1 MKKKIKYRLR
11 NDLIVP
17 FWIAVLI
24 CVFGAAISAT
34 FFYKSFFRALSKLN
48 ELPIA
53 TITFKYKTA
62 QRKFI
67 DRVVWDRLRQNSEVY
82 NGDTI
87 HTSDLSE
94 ATVWFDDG
102 TVLDLSENTMVQ
114 IFLHDNGT
122 LAAELGEGSATVD
135 SSENSAGVTITAANI
150 SVDVKAGSKLF
161 AQKSQDNKNI
171 ILNVEKGNAS
181 LESGGIVR
189 AGEAVNIDDEG
200 RKTSVISMLS
210 PVPSSKILYFTENEY
225 PLNFEWTGTD
235 FTKEYVIKISTDKD
249 FNNVVNS
256 LQTSGINNLTVNL
269 QNGTYYWKMQEVSDS
284 SIEEDLCSGKFQLI
298 QSLKP
303 ELVAPVADYK
313 YNYRK
318 KKPAVR
324 FIWSES
330 PTATAYNFVV
340 ADNPDLRNPVIEQRT
355 SSSSSI
361 ISTLGQGK
369 YYWSVTPFYTIN
381 KIGLANQ
388 SEVGSF
394 IIEQRGE
401 LESPVLMV
409 PADGSFV
416 DRTQQKGTIF
426 SWRSE
431 PEASTYKLRVG
442 TTKDFRNAIIE
453 REVTTNYINISY
465 DMLQNLATGQYFWN
479 VVYVDSEG
487 NSSPVSETREF
498 YALNG
503 TVEQR
508 TVFPPDGYN
517 IWLPLLTD
525 TRFTWKTNILLN
537 HTIQISTDERFRNI
551 VFEGQSNSSA
561 FSGVNLDVGTY
572 YWRVVAK
579 DSAFEAATQPK
590 VINIVKGLDAP
601 MLIAPTSVSNAVVR
615 PGIPFTFKWTEVDGA
630 EYYRIKIYDTS
641 GEKVLIDENF
651 IEGTSFELNM
661 DKYPEGYY
669 KWDIQAFA
677 NENEGS
683 TRLNSSVNDS
693 RFYLRIIRPVVLKT
707 PTYGTQ
713 IDGWTAKENDTSLTW
728 LSYENFA
735 DANLVLRKLSGTS
748 SNVVEEGAYI
758 YEKDYKQE
766 IWNRKGNVQSIGKL
780 SSGEYEWCV
789 IAETPDG
796 YDISSE
802 EPFRFE
808 VLPIEPFAAPA
819 NPKVINGPRFNKD
832 YIIKS
837 KKENNGRAFILF
849 EWDSVYRASDYI
861 VEIYDSK
868 KNKLLSIPIYGK
880 DNTQLKFEE
889 LDKLYT
895 LNKLDKDE
903 KGKYYWSVKAVS
915 FNEEKTE
922 IFIDGNPTSEQNF
935 EINSTL
941 KQNGGIKKESGGLYG
956 TK

>member
-590 VINIVKGLDAP
+590 VLNIVKGLDAP

-735 DANLVLRKLSGTS
+735 DANLVLRKVSGTS

-802 EPFRFE
+802 DPFRFE
-808 VLPIEPFAAPA
+808 VLPIEPFAAPS
-819 NPKVINGPRFNKD
+819 NPKAVDGPRYNAD
-832 YIIKS
+832 YLRKS
-837 KKENNGRAFILF
+837 IKENNGRSFILF

-880 DNTQLKFEE
+880 DNTKLKFEE
-889 LDKLYT
+889 LEKL
-895 LNKLDKDE
+895 E

-915 FNEEKTE
+915 FNDEKTE

-935 EINSTL
+935 EIDYTL
-941 KQNGGIKKESGGLYG
+941 NKKGGSRKESGGLYG
-956 TK
+956 KN

>member
-284 SIEEDLCSGKFQLI
+284 SIEDDLCSGKFQLI

-590 VINIVKGLDAP
+590 VLNIVKGLDAP

-707 PTYGTQ
+707 PAYGTQ

-735 DANLVLRKLSGTS
+735 DANLVLRKVSGTS

-780 SSGEYEWCV
+780 SSGVYEWCV

-808 VLPIEPFAAPA
+808 VLPIEPFAAPS
-819 NPKVINGPRFNKD
+819 NPKAVDGPRYNAD
-832 YIIKS
+832 YLRKS
-837 KKENNGRAFILF
+837 IKENNGRSFILF

-868 KNKLLSIPIYGK
+868 KNKLLSIPVYGK
-880 DNTQLKFEE
+880 DNTKLKFEE
-889 LDKLYT
+889 LEKL
-895 LNKLDKDE
+895 E

-915 FNEEKTE
+915 FNDEKTE

-935 EINSTL
+935 EIDYTL
-941 KQNGGIKKESGGLYG
+941 NKKGGSRKESGGLYG
-956 TK
+956 KN

>member
-1 MKKKIKYRLR
+1 MKKKTKYRLR

-590 VINIVKGLDAP
+590 VLNIVKGLDAP

-651 IEGTSFELNM
+651 IEDTSFELNM

-808 VLPIEPFAAPA
+808 VLPIEPFAAPS
-819 NPKVINGPRFNKD
+819 NPKAVDGPRFNTD
-832 YIIKS
+832 YIKKS
-837 KKENNGRAFILF
+837 RKENNGRPFILF

-868 KNKLLSIPIYGK
+868 KKKLLSIPIYGK

-889 LDKLYT
+889 LDKLGR
-895 LNKLDKDE
+895 
-903 KGKYYWSVKAVS
+903 GKFYWTVKAVS

-922 IFIDGNPTSEQNF
+922 IFIDGKPTANQNF
-935 EINSTL
+935 EIDFTKNE
-941 KQNGGIKKESGGLYG
+941 NGGNRKISGGLYG
-956 TK
+956 KN

>member
-1 MKKKIKYRLR
+1 MKKKTKYRLR

-537 HTIQISTDERFRNI
+537 HTIQIATDERFRNI

-590 VINIVKGLDAP
+590 VLNIVKGLDAP

-651 IEGTSFELNM
+651 IEDTSFELNM

-677 NENEGS
+677 NENEES

-735 DANLVLRKLSGTS
+735 DANLVLRKVSGTS

-819 NPKVINGPRFNKD
+819 NPKAVDGPRYNAD
-832 YIIKS
+832 YIKKS
-837 KKENNGRAFILF
+837 RKENNGRPFILF

-880 DNTQLKFEE
+880 DNTKLKFEE
-889 LDKLYT
+889 L
-895 LNKLDKDE
+895 E

-922 IFIDGNPTSEQNF
+922 VFIDGNPTSEQNF
-935 EINSTL
+935 EIDFTL
-941 KQNGGIKKESGGLYG
+941 NRKGGSRIESGGLYG
-956 TK
+956 KN